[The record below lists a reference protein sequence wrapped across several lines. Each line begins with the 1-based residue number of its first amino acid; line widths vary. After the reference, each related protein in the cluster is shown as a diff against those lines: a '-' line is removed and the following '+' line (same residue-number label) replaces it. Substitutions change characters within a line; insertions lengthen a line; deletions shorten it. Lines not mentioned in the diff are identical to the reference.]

1 MYLKYCEGKD
11 LEILRSKYRNEIESL
26 PLKNDDSTY
35 KNFIIYDFVMNS
47 NGEKNKFVDCGAGPS
62 SLAWLLCEHF
72 EEGHMIDI
80 SVKNSFQR
88 KNLYHNIG
96 DFFTYIE
103 SHEDNTINYALDGC
117 SLTHFEYGENG
128 NTGLLKAADS
138 LYRKIKKGGY
148 VVIASDV
155 IAHTDES
162 YHNQNEFVKVDDI
175 FLSKNKLVK
184 GSMKLIEKNEFESL
198 KHSIK
203 IEKIEAGGSVANT
216 MAGISYLKG
225 NASFIG
231 KINTDEFGK
240 IYKKSLEKINV
251 NFSYIEKDENLPTGA
266 SIIFITPD
274 SERTMC
280 TYLGISSQLSK
291 NDIDEK
297 NIKDY
302 EIIFL
307 EGYLWD
313 KGMSEQMFKQVINL
327 AKKNN
332 IKIAMS
338 LSDIF
343 CVSRHREDFFKLF
356 INDLDI
362 LIGNENEINEL
373 MQKNNLLD
381 SLNELKNINKLI
393 IITRSENGS
402 VTVLNN
408 EITNCESV
416 KVEKVLDLTGAGDLF
431 AAGFLKEYLDKS
443 NIKKCLQTG
452 SNLAAKIIQKVGARL
467 N

>member
-1 MYLKYCEGKD
+1 MSKK
-11 LEILRSKYRNEIESL
+11 ILGIGNAIVDVFAKVNDDFL
-26 PLKNDDSTY
+26 LKN
-35 KNFIIYDFVMNS
+35 
-47 NGEKNKFVDCGAGPS
+47 
-62 SLAWLLCEHF
+62 
-72 EEGHMIDI
+72 
-80 SVKNSFQR
+80 
-88 KNLYHNIG
+88 
-96 DFFTYIE
+96 
-103 SHEDNTINYALDGC
+103 
-117 SLTHFEYGENG
+117 
-128 NTGLLKAADS
+128 GL
-138 LYRKIKKGGY
+138 I
-148 VVIASDV
+148 
-155 IAHTDES
+155 
-162 YHNQNEFVKVDDI
+162 
-175 FLSKNKLVK
+175 K
-184 GSMKLIEKNEFESL
+184 GSMKLLEKEEFESL
-198 KHSIK
+198 KSTIK

-216 MAGISYLKG
+216 MAGIAYLG
-225 NASFIG
+225 GHPSFIG
-231 KINTDEFGK
+231 KINSDEFGN

-251 NFSYIEKDENLPTGA
+251 NFLYSEKNESLSTGA

-291 NDIDEK
+291 EDINEDH
-297 NIKDY
+297 IKGY

-313 KGMSEQMFKQVINL
+313 KGKSEEMFKYVIQL

-343 CVSRHREDFFKLF
+343 CVTRHREDFFKLLK
-356 INDLDI
+356 NDLNI

-373 MQKNNLLD
+373 IQKNSLLD
-381 SLNELKNINKLI
+381 SMNELKNIYKLI

-402 VTVLNN
+402 VAVLNN
-408 EITNCESV
+408 EIRNCEST

-443 NIKKCLQTG
+443 DIKKCLQTG
-452 SNLAAKIIQKVGARL
+452 SKLAAKIIQKIGARL